1 MVEAFKIQGYYR
13 TDTGKVRPHNEDR
26 LCVVPAFD
34 CEHSAAKI
42 EIQRGKGILL
52 AVADGMG
59 GTNAGEVAAE
69 IAIDTVRNSVE
80 KIEAILLRPAE
91 IGKGLENI
99 IYKAHMNI
107 KGALNEENAGMGT
120 TLILALITGNTL
132 HVAWCGDSRA
142 YKYSPAIMDRK
153 NKYDLPHLKILT
165 HDHSVVWDMVRRGK
179 LDPNAAREHEL
190 SNVITQSLGDPSSD
204 PKPESTMYT
213 IAAGDKILVC
223 SDGLNSMLPDEFIQ
237 EFLAHEESID
247 QIGNSLIEAAN
258 AEGGHDNISVILVQI
273 DTVPDIS
280 PVRAKVIKDRP
291 EAITAKSDISGPK
304 LQRTNVVKDG
314 LMKEPVLILIVIIA
328 ILALI
333 YFIVTS
339 RTNDTAVLP
348 HEQEQIQIVNPTD
361 IDSVEKL
368 PIKDTITKGQLIEI
382 GNGLDTNQNNK

>member
-1 MVEAFKIQGYYR
+1 MVEAFKIQGYFR
-13 TDTGKVRPHNEDR
+13 TDTGKVRLHNEDR

-34 CEHSAAKI
+34 CVHSAAKI

-69 IAIDTVRNSVE
+69 IAIDTVRSSVE
-80 KIEAILLRPAE
+80 KMEAILLRPAE
-91 IGKGLENI
+91 IGKGLESI

-142 YKYSPAIMDRK
+142 YKYSPAIMDR

-204 PKPESTMYT
+204 PKPESAMYT

-258 AEGGHDNISVILVQI
+258 AEGGHDNISVILAQI
-273 DTVPDIS
+273 DTVPEI
-280 PVRAKVIKDRP
+280 PAVPTKVVKDRP
-291 EAITAKSDISGPK
+291 EAITAKSNISRPK
-304 LQRTNVVKDG
+304 LQKVNVLKEG
-314 LMKEPVLILIVIIA
+314 LMKVPVLILIVILA

-333 YFIVTS
+333 YFVLTS
-339 RTNDTAVLP
+339 KTNETAVLP
-348 HEQEQIQIVNPTD
+348 DEQEQIQTVTPAE
-361 IDSVEKL
+361 IDSVEEL
-368 PIKDTITKGQLIEI
+368 PILDTNAEEQLIEI